1 MTLVLFFAVT
11 QLAAQALKNGFDLGN
26 SLVPADKILTGGPGR
41 NGIPAINRPHF
52 INRQNAAYMQNGDRV
67 LGISYQGIVKA
78 YPVRILNWH
87 EIVNDSFNGHPVT
100 VTFCPL
106 CNSGI
111 AYSALIK
118 EKKYHFGVSGLL
130 YNSDVLLYD
139 IETESLWSQLMNQA
153 IAGPLRGTK
162 LKTIPL
168 AHTSWEDWQE
178 RHPDT
183 LVLTEQTG
191 FKRDYSLNPYKNY
204 RLDRNIWFPV
214 ENSSNHY
221 HPKTLVLGIEIDG
234 QAKAYPFPEL
244 TKAAKTFKDE
254 LAKQQITITFNRQH
268 QTAAI
273 YAEDNQELPSVITFW
288 FAWYAFHPET
298 LIFKAE

>member
-26 SLVPADKILTGGPGR
+26 SLVPADKILTAGPGR

-52 INRQNAAYMQNGDRV
+52 INSKNAVSMQNSDRV

-87 EIVNDSFNGHPVT
+87 EIVNDSFNGRPVT

-118 EKKYHFGVSGLL
+118 DKEYHFGVSGLL

-168 AHTSWEDWQE
+168 THTSWEDWQE

-204 RLDRNIWFPV
+204 RLDREIWFPV

-221 HPKTLVLGIEIDG
+221 HPKTLVL
-234 QAKAYPFPEL
+234 K
-244 TKAAKTFKDE
+244 
-254 LAKQQITITFNRQH
+254 
-268 QTAAI
+268 
-273 YAEDNQELPSVITFW
+273 
-288 FAWYAFHPET
+288 
-298 LIFKAE
+298 

>member
-1 MTLVLFFAVT
+1 
-11 QLAAQALKNGFDLGN
+11 
-26 SLVPADKILTGGPGR
+26 
-41 NGIPAINRPHF
+41 
-52 INRQNAAYMQNGDRV
+52 MQNSDRV

-87 EIVNDSFNGHPVT
+87 EIVNDSFNGRPVT

-118 EKKYHFGVSGLL
+118 DKEYHFGVSGLL

-204 RLDRNIWFPV
+204 RLDREIWFPV

-234 QAKAYPFPEL
+234 QVKAYPFPEL
-244 TKAAKTFKDE
+244 TKAEKTFKDE
-254 LAKQQITITFNRQH
+254 LAKQQLTITFNRQH

-273 YAEDNQELPSVITFW
+273 YAEGHQELPSVITFW
-288 FAWYAFHPET
+288 FAWYAFHPKT